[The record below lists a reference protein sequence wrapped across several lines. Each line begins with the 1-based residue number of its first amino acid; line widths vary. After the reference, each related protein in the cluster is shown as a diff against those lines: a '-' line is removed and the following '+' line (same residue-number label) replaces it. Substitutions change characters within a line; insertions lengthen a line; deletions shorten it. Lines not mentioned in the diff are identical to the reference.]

1 MNHFIRVLLRLIVCL
16 YFGFSSAAAYSYG
29 LNSRGDPGYDYTLDY
44 LITEAWECDPVFHGD
59 KIVNWQVGPK
69 YTEPSHTRSEGWD
82 FTDEFETQLLNTVLE
97 FRGCSDQAIN
107 DKFRGRAT
115 SNQVREYFIHAYVTF
130 DYGFNGL
137 FSVSPKYQDSRF
149 RPMMG
154 SASYINR
161 SRDDLIILQV
171 KVSPSFYQDQKRHE
185 EVVREREELRLTKQR
200 ELDAKKAAEVE
211 RKRQDELAQQAL
223 MIRANALKS
232 GAEKV
237 ASLSDAILLNDP
249 ASLLPLMDSPLLT
262 PDGKYYVGNV
272 LVEAQEGALIRV
284 QGALLMGQMG
294 ELASKTYAYLKLPK
308 DAMNFSAEG
317 MRIGGTTSIVG
328 KYVGNINYNTVSGV
342 TKTAP
347 VIECSY
353 YAAIENNNDRLRKLI
368 NRQLGQ

>member
-1 MNHFIRVLLRLIVCL
+1 MNHLIRMLRLIVCL
-16 YFGFSSAAAYSYG
+16 YLGFASAAAYSFG
-29 LNSRGDPGYDYTLDY
+29 LNSRGDPGYDPTLDY

-59 KIVNWQVGPK
+59 QIVNWQVGPK
-69 YTEPSHTRSEGWD
+69 YTEPSHARSDGWD

-97 FRGCSDQAIN
+97 FRGCSDQAISN
-107 DKFRGRAT
+107 KFRGRAT
-115 SNQVREYFIHAYVTF
+115 SNQVREYFIHTYVTF

-171 KVSPSFYQDQKRHE
+171 KVSPSFYQDQKRYE
-185 EVVREREELRLTKQR
+185 EVVREREEQRLTEQR
-200 ELDAKKAAEVE
+200 ERDAKKAAEVE

-223 MIRANALKS
+223 VIRANALKS

-237 ASLSDAILLNDP
+237 VSLSDAILLNDP
-249 ASLLPLMDSPLLT
+249 ASLLPIMGSPLLT

-272 LVEAQEGALIRV
+272 FVEAQEDSLIRV
-284 QGALLMGQMG
+284 QGALVMGQMG
-294 ELASKTYAYLKLPK
+294 SKTYAYLKLPK
-308 DAMNFSAEG
+308 NAMNFSAEG
-317 MRIGGTTSIVG
+317 MRIGGTISIVG
-328 KYVGNINYNTVSGV
+328 KYIGNINYNTVSGV
-342 TKTAP
+342 IKTAP

-353 YAAIENNNDRLRKLI
+353 YAAIDKNNDQLRKLI
-368 NRQLGQ
+368 NQ